1 MFEKGQLQQ
10 IQGGEEDPEAF
21 DYYDEEEEVD
31 I

>member
-10 IQGGEEDPEAF
+10 IQREDPEVF